1 MGNKTHPVSFRLGI
15 QQSWSA
21 KWFSLGSFKSFL
33 TEDIRIRKYLYNKL
47 KRMGLSRVEIERS
60 MKKTKISLYVS
71 KPGLIIGRGGA
82 GIDSLKNELSKL
94 TKSDK
99 IQLAVTEVKKPFL
112 SAKIIAQEIAGQVE
126 RRVPEKRIL
135 KGTIEKIMEAGATG
149 AKVAISGRV
158 GGQEIARTLYLAQ
171 GSVPL
176 QNLSADIDF
185 AEDTAI
191 TKYGTMGVK
200 VWINRGKKEIGKKG
214 LKNKLA
220 SVNKNTKQ

>member
-1 MGNKTHPVSFRLGI
+1 MGNKTHPISFRLGI
-15 QQSWSA
+15 QHTWSA
-21 KWFSLGSFKSFL
+21 KWFSLGSFKDFL
-33 TEDIRIRKYLYNKL
+33 TEDIKIRKYLFNKL
-47 KRMGLSRVEIERS
+47 KRMGLSRTEIERS
-60 MKKTKISLYVS
+60 MKKTKVILYVS

-82 GIDSLKNELSKL
+82 GIDSLKNELMKL

-112 SAKIIAQEIAGQVE
+112 SAKIMAQEIAGQVE

-135 KGTIEKIMEAGATG
+135 KGTIEKIMEAGAVG

-185 AEDTAI
+185 AEDTSN
-191 TKYGTMGVK
+191 TKYGTLGIK

-220 SVNKNTKQ
+220 SATKDTEK